1 MAGSTYTW
9 KIDGVEQTSTADNID
24 ITWSNT
30 GTFTITVQ
38 EHQNSCDGDV
48 QSGQVIVNPKITPTF
63 AAVGP
68 YCPGATIPALPTTSV
83 NGITGTWSP
92 AINNTAT
99 TIYTFTPAA
108 DQCAVPTTLTITVE
122 DIIKP
127 TFTLPTLAAGYC
139 VEKIYEAVYNDGFEE
154 TPTDLTY
161 LRPDYYLFEQGS
173 TLLNLPSY
181 SDNCNLAANPIS
193 WTIDFAD
200 GTSLSGTGQL
210 ENYVPL
216 PPTVPPDRP
225 VPGIHFPVG
234 TNKITFRVTDA
245 MGNFLELPPVI
256 LEVIPRPTI
265 TTNF

>member
-1 MAGSTYTW
+1 MFKRFRHILMLVILLSGALQALAQKIAMPDIVCVGATRHYFVEGMAGSTYTW

-24 ITWSNT
+24 ITWSSA
-30 GTFTITVQ
+30 GTFTLTVQ
-38 EHQNSCDGDV
+38 ERQNSCDGEV
-48 QSGQVIVNPKITPTF
+48 QSGQVIV
-63 AAVGP
+63 G
-68 YCPGATIPALPTTSV
+68 
-83 NGITGTWSP
+83 
-92 AINNTAT
+92 
-99 TIYTFTPAA
+99 
-108 DQCAVPTTLTITVE
+108 

-127 TFTLPTLAAGYC
+127 TFTLPTLANGYC
-139 VEKIYEAVYNDGFEE
+139 VEKIYEAVYNDGFEQ

-173 TLLNLPSY
+173 KFLNLPSY
-181 SDNCNLAANPIS
+181 SDNCALAANPIS
-193 WTIDFAD
+193 WTIEFVD

-210 ENYVPL
+210 ENYLPP

-245 MGNFLELPPVI
+245 IGNFLELPPV
-256 LEVIPRPTI
+256 LLKVIPRPTI